1 MAEVSLF
8 IEDTAIKVIATK
20 GRRVEKWGSVSL
32 EPGMVSD
39 GLILD
44 EAQVAE
50 KIKELFRQQKIG
62 AKKVTAGLSG
72 LNSIYRLTSLPEL
85 PAAILP
91 EAVEQEA
98 SRIVPA
104 PLEQFYLSYQTIP
117 APPGETGVFL
127 TAFPR
132 NTADALFRTLKK
144 AGIKATAVDLAPL
157 ALCRTVDAPE
167 AIIIDARSAGLDIA
181 IMVDRVPRVIRSFSL
196 PGEAE
201 SLAER
206 MQTISEEMERTIA
219 FYNSGHQ
226 DKPLPPA
233 TPVFVSGD
241 LAEAPESWSLLVG
254 TEDTP
259 VAKLL
264 SPIQGPEDFDASQ
277 FMINIGLSLKNL
289 PPEKEGNFSL
299 INFNALPESEKPQG
313 ISLARILTPVG
324 IVIGIGLVFWL
335 WLQVQ
340 DVRAKNEALR
350 SQVDINQGLI
360 TQQREEI
367 ATLNEDIAA
376 IEPQIAPLEA
386 RAGIFS
392 GTFADLD
399 TNRSRINRDL
409 SGIVGL
415 RSDDVDLVS
424 ISHNGSQ
431 ITVTGTAPE
440 KEILKY
446 ARSLRSSGRYSE
458 VNISSL
464 SYKLILEDWEELET
478 EVVYN
483 FVLLLTSM
491 AVE

>member
-8 IEDTAIKVIATK
+8 IEDTAIKVMATK
-20 GRRVEKWGSVSL
+20 GRRVEKWGSIPL

-50 KIKELFRQQKIG
+50 KIKELFKQQKIG
-62 AKKVTAGLSG
+62 SKKVTAGLSS

-117 APPGETGVFL
+117 APAGETGVFL
-127 TAFPR
+127 AAFPR
-132 NTADALFRTLKK
+132 NTADALFKTLRR
-144 AGIKATAVDLAPL
+144 AGIKATTMDLAPL

-167 AIIIDARSAGLDIA
+167 AIIIDARSTGLDIA
-181 IMVDRVPRVIRSFSL
+181 ILVNRVPRVIRSFSL

-206 MQTISEEMERTIA
+206 MQTITEELERTIA

-241 LAEAPESWSLLVG
+241 LAEAPDSWPLLAG
-254 TEDTP
+254 TEDAP

-264 SPIQGPEDFDASQ
+264 SPMQAPEDFDASQ
-277 FMINIGLSLKNL
+277 FMVNIGLSLKNL
-289 PPEKEGNFSL
+289 PLEKEGNFS
-299 INFNALPESEKPQG
+299 IVNFNALPESEKPQG

-340 DVRAKNEALR
+340 NIRSENEALR
-350 SQVDINQGLI
+350 SQVNVNQSLI

-367 ATLNEDIAA
+367 ATLNEDLAA
-376 IEPQIAPLEA
+376 IEPQVAPLEA

-392 GTFADLD
+392 GTFAELGE
-399 TNRSRINRDL
+399 NRSRINRDL
-409 SGIVGL
+409 SGVVGL
-415 RSDDVDLVS
+415 MPEDVDLTS
-424 ISHNGSQ
+424 ISHNGPQ

-440 KEILKY
+440 KEILEY
-446 ARSLRSSGRYSE
+446 AKNLRSSGRYAE

-464 SYKLILEDWEELET
+464 DYKLILEDWEDLET

-483 FVLLLTSM
+483 FVLLLTST